1 MSSSKKVSTQV
12 SDGGSKQVSKQVSK
26 KVSKA
31 VSEPVFRCPG
41 APHKPGNTHKFS
53 ITSIQHI
60 KLPGDQVSTCLME
73 FADETDENY
82 DPYKVFQENMDDI
95 RTMNARDVNLMLL
108 LRGLSI
114 DGTITDKKHR
124 LRNTFYV
131 GDSPAIPTR
140 SKVKWTGMVIV
151 RNNLVD
157 IDTNFTYR
165 TTETQ
170 HRIDEMAR
178 RCMLCPK
185 RPAISFGP
193 GCCQQ
198 IDPSFRI
205 TFHSLRP
212 DLKAA
217 PGLIE
222 DIHQTIIDCERHE
235 YISPCTDWVLLW
247 NLEMA
252 SHTAA
257 PRPVQD
263 QLTRLQTLA
272 RYGQVDGRQ
281 ILKDRLDLNNYL
293 STVSSW

>member
-1 MSSSKKVSTQV
+1 MYSSKKVSTQV

-41 APHKPGNTHKFS
+41 TPRKPGKTPNYS
-53 ITSIQHI
+53 ITSIKYI
-60 KLPGDQVSTCLME
+60 KLPGDQVSTCVME

-82 DPYKVFQENMDDI
+82 DPCKVFQENMDDI
-95 RTMNARDVNLMLL
+95 KTMNGRDVNLMLL

-124 LRNTFYV
+124 LRNTFYI

-140 SKVKWTGMVIV
+140 SKVKWSGMVIV

-212 DLKAA
+212 DLNAA

-222 DIHQTIIDCERHE
+222 DIHQTIIDCERVTKPTADE
-235 YISPCTDWVLLW
+235 KSAQKQL
-247 NLEMA
+247 A
-252 SHTAA
+252 SL
-257 PRPVQD
+257 R
-263 QLTRLQTLA
+263 TLA
-272 RYGQVDGRQ
+272 RYGQVDGSQ
-281 ILKDRLDLNNYL
+281 ILKDRDDLNNYL
-293 STVSSW
+293 STVCSW

>member
-1 MSSSKKVSTQV
+1 MSSSK
-12 SDGGSKQVSKQVSK
+12 
-26 KVSKA
+26 A
-31 VSEPVFRCPG
+31 VSNTGFKCPS
-41 APHKPGNTHKFS
+41 APRKSRKTTSYS
-53 ITSIQHI
+53 ITSIKHI
-60 KLPGDQVSTCLME
+60 KLPGDQVSTCVME
-73 FADETDENY
+73 FADEADENY

-131 GDSPAIPTR
+131 GDSPAIPTQ
-140 SKVKWTGMVIV
+140 SKVKWSGVVIA

-165 TTETQ
+165 TSEAQ
-170 HRIDEMAR
+170 YHLDELAR

-198 IDPSFRI
+198 IDPSFRT

-222 DIHQTIIDCERHE
+222 DIHQTIIDCERVTKPTADE
-235 YISPCTDWVLLW
+235 KSAQKQL
-247 NLEMA
+247 A
-252 SHTAA
+252 SL
-257 PRPVQD
+257 R
-263 QLTRLQTLA
+263 TLA

-281 ILKDRLDLNNYL
+281 ILKDRRDLNNYL

>member
-1 MSSSKKVSTQV
+1 MSSSK
-12 SDGGSKQVSKQVSK
+12 
-26 KVSKA
+26 A
-31 VSEPVFRCPG
+31 VSNTGFKCPS
-41 APHKPGNTHKFS
+41 APRKSRKTSSYS
-53 ITSIQHI
+53 ITSIKHI
-60 KLPGDQVSTCLME
+60 KLPGDQVSTCVME
-73 FADETDENY
+73 FADEADENY

-95 RTMNARDVNLMLL
+95 KTMNGRDVNLMLL

-114 DGTITDKKHR
+114 DGSITDKKHR
-124 LRNTFYV
+124 LRNTFYI
-131 GDSPAIPTR
+131 GDSPTIPTQ
-140 SKVKWTGMVIV
+140 SKVKWSSAVIV

-165 TTETQ
+165 TSETQ
-170 HRIDEMAR
+170 HRLDELAR

-198 IDPSFRI
+198 IDPSFRT

-222 DIHQTIIDCERHE
+222 DIHLTIIDSERVTKPTADE
-235 YISPCTDWVLLW
+235 KSAQKQL
-247 NLEMA
+247 A
-252 SHTAA
+252 SL
-257 PRPVQD
+257 R
-263 QLTRLQTLA
+263 TLA

-281 ILKDRLDLNNYL
+281 ILKDRHDLNNYL
-293 STVSSW
+293 STVCSW

>member
-1 MSSSKKVSTQV
+1 MYSSKKVSTQV

-41 APHKPGNTHKFS
+41 TPRKPGKTPNYS
-53 ITSIQHI
+53 ITSIKYI
-60 KLPGDQVSTCLME
+60 KLPGDQVSTCVME

-95 RTMNARDVNLMLL
+95 KTMNGRDVNLMLL

-124 LRNTFYV
+124 LRNTFYI

-140 SKVKWTGMVIV
+140 SKVTWSGMVIV

-212 DLKAA
+212 DLNAA

-222 DIHQTIIDCERHE
+222 DIHQTIIDSERVTKPTADE
-235 YISPCTDWVLLW
+235 KSAQKQL
-247 NLEMA
+247 A
-252 SHTAA
+252 SL
-257 PRPVQD
+257 R
-263 QLTRLQTLA
+263 TLA
-272 RYGQVDGRQ
+272 RYGQVDGHQ
-281 ILKDRLDLNNYL
+281 ILKDRHDLNNYL
-293 STVSSW
+293 STVCSW